1 LRTETEEARNLFKN
15 EYNLTYKNISS
26 RELFKLYSIL
36 KTELEN
42 YKIEGQF
49 ILMKKIKI
57 QINSINFYED
67 GSIEYAFFRCKGSWF
82 DDREAI
88 SFNRD
93 GFIGFAGWSDDTN
106 IIPFV
111 QAFKKWL
118 IWMKG
123 ENHENL

>member
-1 LRTETEEARNLFKN
+1 MKLETEEARDLFKN
-15 EYNLTYKNISS
+15 EYNLTYENISS
-26 RELFKLYSIL
+26 RELYKLYSIL

-42 YKIEGQF
+42 YKIKGQF
-49 ILMKKIKI
+49 MLIKKMKI
-57 QINSINFYED
+57 QINSINFNAD

-93 GFIGFAGWSDDTN
+93 GFIGFAGWADSTN

-111 QAFKKWL
+111 ESFKKWL
-118 IWMKG
+118 KWMKG
-123 ENHENL
+123 NKS